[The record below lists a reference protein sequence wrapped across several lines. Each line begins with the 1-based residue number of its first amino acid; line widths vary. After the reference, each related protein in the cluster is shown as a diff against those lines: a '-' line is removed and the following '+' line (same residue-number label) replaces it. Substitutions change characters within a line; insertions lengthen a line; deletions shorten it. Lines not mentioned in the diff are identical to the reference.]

1 MTWMLTGGA
10 GYIGAHVLRAL
21 HEAGEHVVVLDDLST
36 GDLDRVPAGVPLV
49 VASVL
54 DGRRV
59 AQTLREYAVD
69 GVIHLAGKKAV
80 EESVRFPLRYY
91 HENSEGVRTLLQAM
105 ADCGTRRLVFSSSA
119 AVYGVPTAALV
130 GEDAPATPQSPYG
143 RSKLVGEW
151 MVADAARSQGVGA
164 VSLRYFNVVGCATPE
179 LADRAGSNLF
189 PRVLDALRDGRRP
202 TVFGSDYPTSDG
214 SGVRDY
220 IHVADLAEAHVAAT
234 RLADRLSDPSPD
246 RGGHQVLN
254 VGCGRGY
261 SVLEVLRAFAE
272 ITGLDT
278 TPLILPRRP
287 GDAGSVVA
295 DPSRAAAVLGWS
307 ARHDLTDMVTSAW
320 EAEQVERAALAAATQ
335 TSA

>member
-21 HEAGEHVVVLDDLST
+21 HDAGEEVVVLDDLST
-36 GDLDRVPAGVPLV
+36 GDAGRVPAGVPLV
-49 VASVL
+49 LASVL

-59 AQTLREYAVD
+59 AQALREHEVD

-91 HENSEGVRTLLQAM
+91 HENAEGVRTLLQAM
-105 ADCGTRRLVFSSSA
+105 ADAGTRQLVFSSSA
-119 AVYGVPTAALV
+119 AVYGVPATSLV
-130 GEDAPATPQSPYG
+130 GEDAATTPQSPYG

-151 MVADAARSQGVGA
+151 MVADAARSHGVGA
-164 VSLRYFNVVGCATPE
+164 VSLRYFNVVGCATPA
-179 LADRAGSNLF
+179 LADGAGSNLF
-189 PRVLDALRDGRRP
+189 PRVLDALREGRRP
-202 TVFGSDYPTSDG
+202 TVFGSDYPTPDG

-220 IHVADLAEAHVAAT
+220 IHVADLAQAHVAAT
-234 RLADRLSDPSPD
+234 RLAALTAERA
-246 RGGHQVLN
+246 GHEALN

-261 SVLEVLRAFAE
+261 SVLEVLRAFADV
-272 ITGLDT
+272 TGLDT
-278 TPLILPRRP
+278 TPLLLPRRP

-295 DPSRAAAVLGWS
+295 DPSRAQALLRWS
-307 ARHDLTDMVTSAW
+307 ARHDLAAMVTSAW
-320 EAEQVERAALAAATQ
+320 EAELVMRASVPAATA